1 MRTKTEE
8 GVRPEAR
15 SRVPRAARNV
25 LSNWATYLLSGAV
38 SFFLSPFIVRHLGN
52 SAYGVWVLLVSLT
65 GYLGF
70 LDLGI
75 RGAVTRY
82 VAKFYSEK
90 AHDQAS
96 FTVSSACG
104 LFLGTGFLAI
114 VASVLFSVF
123 AVPHFEIPSSYIRV
137 GQLVIVIA
145 GANVAV
151 SLISGV
157 FGGVLVGLQRFELHN
172 SIALGAAALRA
183 ICIVLALRSGMG
195 LISLALIQLG
205 STIVELILGF
215 VWSRTLYPEVRI
227 ATDQFRRT
235 HVSLILSFGVYAF
248 LLVVSNYLIYYTDAL
263 VIGAFL
269 PVSMVTFFA
278 IAGNLTLYARELVSG
293 FSRIMTP
300 MASKLEAESEL
311 EGLSETALK
320 AARYC
325 STAVLPIFVTF
336 IIRGHS
342 FIGLW
347 MGPTYA
353 DLSGHVLWILSIPW
367 LLGAGAAV
375 FTSVMLGISRHKPLV
390 PIALGEGVVNLLLS
404 IALIRTWGI
413 IGVAWGTAIPS
424 VAVSL
429 FFWPWYVR
437 RTLRIPIYR
446 YLLSLWVIPAVAL
459 VPFGVCTYVVNRFW
473 PAPTLSFFFLQVTLV
488 LPAALVGSWYLALT
502 RQERDM
508 YSQHQVVSRFIRAIR
523 RPLQRKSF
531 D

>member
-1 MRTKTEE
+1 MPTKRVE
-8 GVRPEAR
+8 GVGTRTGTR
-15 SRVPRAARNV
+15 SRFPRAARNV
-25 LSNWATYLLSGAV
+25 LSNWATYLVGGAV

-82 VAKFYSEK
+82 VAKFHSEN
-90 AHDQAS
+90 AHEQAS

-104 LFLGTGFLAI
+104 LFIAAGFLAI
-114 VASVLFSVF
+114 LVSVLFSVF
-123 AVPHFEIPSSYIRV
+123 AVPHFKMPSAYYRAA
-137 GQLVIVIA
+137 QLVIVIA

-172 SIALGAAALRA
+172 AIALGATALRA
-183 ICIVLALRSGMG
+183 VSIVLALRSGMG

-205 STIVELILGF
+205 STIVELLLGF
-215 VWSRTLYPEVRI
+215 VYSRKLYPEVRLAI
-227 ATDQFRRT
+227 DQFRRT
-235 HVSLILSFGVYAF
+235 HVSLIFSFGVYAF
-248 LLVVSNYLIYYTDAL
+248 LLLVSNYLIYYTDAL

-278 IAGNLTLYARELVSG
+278 IAGNLTLYARELVGG

-300 MASKLEAESEL
+300 MASKLEVESDR

-325 STAVLPIFVTF
+325 SMAVLPIFVTF
-336 IIRGHS
+336 MIRGHS

-347 MGPTYA
+347 MGPAYA
-353 DLSGHVLWILSIPW
+353 ELSGHVLWVLSIPW
-367 LLGAGAAV
+367 FFGAGVTV
-375 FTSVMLGISRHKPLV
+375 FTAVMLGITRHKPLV
-390 PIALGEGVVNLLLS
+390 PIALAEGLGNLLLS
-404 IALIRTWGI
+404 IALIRTMGVV
-413 IGVAWGTAIPS
+413 GVAWGTAIPNL
-424 VAVSL
+424 AVSL

-437 RTLRIPIYR
+437 RTLGIPIHR
-446 YLLSLWVIPAVAL
+446 YIVSLGVVPTVAAL
-459 VPFGVCTYVVNRFW
+459 PFGMCTYVVERFW
-473 PAPTLSFFFLQVTLV
+473 PAPTLSFFVLQVIIV
-488 LPAALVGSWYLALT
+488 LPAALIGSWYLGLT
-502 RQERDM
+502 RKERDV
-508 YSQHQVVSRFIRAIR
+508 YSRQVVYPLIRAIGR
-523 RPLQRKSF
+523 T
-531 D
+531 